1 MQSLLAVV
9 ACTALGALAEIPTW
23 DASCVG
29 CPLRSLA
36 DHKVESAGGFLAT
49 TLSLTDDDW
58 AAMFGQGPNST
69 AYPWYD
75 GRVQIDSLAAT
86 IATFEVSD
94 SAVVAEDLPV
104 YALNRPC
111 YVASTLDEDEALMT
125 RRPLVFN
132 MPDVDGPPEF
142 NINGAEYGANADTFA
157 VPVGGV
163 VEYTYGGAEYHSAHI
178 HINPVQLVTATTD
191 AGEALLKTHAENPFA
206 GFALEGDWFDT
217 LILGT
222 PVLKTRQLV
231 DRFSGPMV
239 VHCHILIHEDLGSAP
254 ARTPST
260 RLTARFPRR
269 MMSTIEVTG
278 EEGTRC
284 LAQRDVIYGCDV
296 CYTGATG
303 GRGYCYKNN
312 TPGAE
317 TMAPTP
323 AKESDG
329 AAAPVVGAV
338 AAAVIAVVALL

>member
-1 MQSLLAVV
+1 MERSA
-9 ACTALGALAEIPTW
+9 ARASSCKPATRSSSRSSITW
-23 DASCVG
+23 
-29 CPLRSLA
+29 RT
-36 DHKVESAGGFLAT
+36 AT
-49 TLSLTDDDW
+49 TR
-58 AAMFGQGPNST
+58 A
-69 AYPWYD
+69 
-75 GRVQIDSLAAT
+75 
-86 IATFEVSD
+86 
-94 SAVVAEDLPV
+94 
-104 YALNRPC
+104 
-111 YVASTLDEDEALMT
+111 
-125 RRPLVFN
+125 
-132 MPDVDGPPEF
+132 
-142 NINGAEYGANADTFA
+142 NGAEYARAGANAHAFT

-191 AGEALLKTHAENPFA
+191 AGESLLKTHEENPFA
-206 GFALEGDWFDT
+206 GFSLEGDWFDT

-222 PVLKTRQLV
+222 PVLRTRQLV
-231 DRFSGPMV
+231 DRFTGPMV
-239 VHCHILIHEDLGSAP
+239 VHCHILIHEDYG
-254 ARTPST
+254 
-260 RLTARFPRR
+260 

-284 LAQRDVIYGCDV
+284 LAQQDVIYGCDV

>member
-178 HINPVQLVTATTD
+178 HINPVQLVTATSD

-206 GFALEGDWFDT
+206 GFSLEGDWFDT

-231 DRFSGPMV
+231 DRFTGPMV
-239 VHCHILIHEDLGSAP
+239 VHCHILIHEDYG
-254 ARTPST
+254 
-260 RLTARFPRR
+260 
-269 MMSTIEVTG
+269 MMSTIKVTG

-284 LAQRDVIYGCDV
+284 LAQQDVIYGCDV